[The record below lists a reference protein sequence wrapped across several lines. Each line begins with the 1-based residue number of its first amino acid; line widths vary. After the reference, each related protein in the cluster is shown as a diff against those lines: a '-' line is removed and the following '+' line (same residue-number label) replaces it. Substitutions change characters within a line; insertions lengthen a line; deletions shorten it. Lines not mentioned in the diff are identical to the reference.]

1 MDLTNTPKLTLGGR
15 PSYPNFFVFP
25 KEIRDAIPEYGPRAL
40 VFDEVSGT
48 TSNLPAAIAG
58 LRGATPFDVIP
69 RAQAQFVVHESGKL
83 NGRFLVS
90 MDLDSATM
98 RALGQFLLGLAQR
111 AEEQLR

>member
-1 MDLTNTPKLTLGGR
+1 MDLTNSPRLALNR
-15 PSYPNFFVFP
+15 PSPYPNVFVFP
-25 KEIRDAIPEYGPRAL
+25 KELRDAIPEYGSRAL

-48 TSNLPAAIAG
+48 TGNLPAAIAG
-58 LRGATPFDVIP
+58 LRGPIPFDVAA

-98 RALGQFLLGLAQR
+98 RALGQFLLDLAER
-111 AEEQLR
+111 AEVQQR